1 MFSSY
6 INGIGIISRTGCNT
20 KDIYSNILSNNIT
33 DIQPFAIEYTSVFE
47 KSELRRISRYAKL
60 SMEVSAL
67 SLIDANFKDFRNKHN
82 ENMGII
88 FTTGF
93 GASEMNIKFFK
104 SVTKKEPDFC
114 SPLTF
119 ASTVPNYALGNVCIS
134 LGIKGYSTTL
144 LGGNPFDLVET
155 IMFNNR
161 ATELIVGAEEEY
173 CADIFEAIQSR
184 RVLSTNTLS
193 EGTVAFYISKN
204 RSETSYCKVV
214 SSLSCA
220 LDKNPLFYN
229 DVFESSKTDIIETIN
244 DCIGNEKVSTV
255 FGIGETFNFGKHEK
269 NLLIEMFP
277 NAQYYGISRNVFG
290 ETLGSSFSMNVALA
304 SIFIKNNHSNICDNP
319 INDSVLVTGIDIHG
333 NYMCVLLK
341 A

>member
-6 INGIGIISRTGCNT
+6 INGIGLISRAGCNI
-20 KDIYSNILSNNIT
+20 KDIYNNILSNNII
-33 DIQPFAIEYTSVFE
+33 DIKPFSIEYVSVFE

-67 SLIDANFKDFRNKHN
+67 SLIDANFKDFRNKDN

-104 SVTKKEPDFC
+104 SVIKKEPDFC

-119 ASTVPNYALGNVCIS
+119 ASIVPNYALGNVCIAF
-134 LGIKGYSTTL
+134 GIKGYSTTL

-161 ATELIVGAEEEY
+161 ATELIIGAEEEY
-173 CADIFEAIQSR
+173 CTDIFEAIQSR
-184 RVLSTNTLS
+184 RISSTNTLA

-204 RSETSYCKVV
+204 RSETSYCKIV

-220 LDKNPLFYN
+220 LDKNPLFY
-229 DVFESSKTDIIETIN
+229 DGVFENSKIDIIETIN
-244 DCIGNEKVSTV
+244 QCVDNQKVSAV
-255 FGIGETFNFGKHEK
+255 FGIGETFEFGKHEK
-269 NLLIEMFP
+269 GLLIEKFP
-277 NAQYYGISRNVFG
+277 DAQYYGISRDIFG

-319 INDSVLVTGIDIHG
+319 INYSVLVTGIDVHG